1 MPTIIDNLN
10 STTPDRTVQIFDNFY
25 NINLNINASDYDVVF
40 SFFENISKNQN
51 IANNFT
57 TTLFR
62 ISQEL
67 DIDVLELLKQMEG
80 INNTLE
86 ITKVMCYLLNS
97 FKVKTVLYGV
107 GVTPRPNQSVAR
119 NVVL

>member
-25 NINLNINASDYDVVF
+25 NINLNINASDYDIVF